1 MNDKVSKKI
10 SLSKAFLVGK
20 RLYLRPLLKSDITEI
35 YLSWLNDAEVTRY
48 IETGLFPVTKKDLEE
63 FYKKIKVSKT
73 DIMFAIIDKKHDLH
87 IGNIKLGGIN
97 WVHRFADLGIMIGDE
112 KSRGK
117 GYGTE
122 ACILAIEYAF
132 KRLNLNKVFLGC
144 HSNNIAAIKTYK
156 KVGFRI
162 EGRLK
167 KMLNVD
173 GKYVDKILMGILQ
186 SQFDKNSSIELS
198 GGK

>member
-10 SLSKAFLVGK
+10 SSSKAFLVGK
-20 RLYLRPLLKSDITEI
+20 RLYLRPLLKSDITER

-97 WVHRFADLGIMIGDE
+97 WVHRFADLGIMIGD
-112 KSRGK
+112 KAYWGR
-117 GYGTE
+117 GYGEE
-122 ACILAIEYAF
+122 ACRLLLGYAF
-132 KRLNLNKVFLGC
+132 NRLNLNKVTLGTYAT
-144 HSNNIAAIKTYK
+144 NLAALKTFK
-156 KVGFRI
+156 KVGFKI
-162 EGRLK
+162 EGRIK
-167 KMLNVD
+167 KLLSID
-173 GKYVDKILMGILQ
+173 GKYVDHVLMGILH
-186 SQFDKNSSIELS
+186 SEYNKKAFK
-198 GGK
+198 

>member
-1 MNDKVSKKI
+1 MKIRISKNDS
-10 SLSKAFLVGK
+10 FLKGK
-20 RLYLRPLLKSDITEI
+20 RIYLRPMRTSDINQR
-35 YLSWLNDAEVTRY
+35 YLSWLNDTEVTRY
-48 IETGLFPVTKKDLEE
+48 VDAGFFPVTKRDLYE
-63 FYKKIKVSKT
+63 YYRKIKSSKT
-73 DIMFAIIDKKHDLH
+73 DIMFAIVENKHRKH

-97 WVHRFADLGIMIGDE
+97 WIHRFADLGIMIGDKE
-112 KSRGK
+112 SRGK

-122 ACILAIEYAF
+122 ACRLVLEYAF

-144 HSNNIAAIKTYK
+144 HSNNTAALKAYK
-156 KVGFRI
+156 KAGFRV

-186 SQFDKNSSIELS
+186 SQFNKNALTDLR
-198 GGK
+198 GKK